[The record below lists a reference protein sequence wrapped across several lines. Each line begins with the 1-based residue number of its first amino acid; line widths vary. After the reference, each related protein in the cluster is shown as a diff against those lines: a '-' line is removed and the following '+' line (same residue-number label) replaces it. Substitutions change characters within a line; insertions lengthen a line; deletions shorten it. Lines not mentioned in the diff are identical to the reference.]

1 MRRLFALLCLAAL
14 LGLAAPSQAAPQWQ
28 FDPAHCQIIFQVKHI
43 FAPVMGR
50 FQKFGGQ
57 VAFSPTDLA
66 NSKVELVIDAA
77 SLNTDVP
84 ARDKHLRSADFFEVQ
99 RYPQIRF
106 VSEKFEARGKNRF
119 VVKGR
124 LSMKDVTRPVEIEFT
139 HLGTKPNPMKK
150 GVLLAGFQGRFALER
165 LDYHVGTGKFWEQ
178 GLIGNRVVV
187 FIHLELTR
195 PQ

>member
-1 MRRLFALLCLAAL
+1 MRRLFALLGLAL
-14 LGLAAPSQAAPQWQ
+14 VLGLAAPAQAAPQWH
-28 FDPAHCQIIFQVKHI
+28 FDRAHCQIIFQVKHV

-50 FQKFGGQ
+50 FQKFGGK
-57 VAFSPTDLA
+57 VSFSPTDLA

-84 ARDKHLRSADFFEVQ
+84 ARDKHLRSADFFEVK
-99 RYPQIRF
+99 RYPKIRF
-106 VSEKFEARGKNRF
+106 VSQSFEARGKNRF
-119 VVKGR
+119 VIKGR
-124 LSMKDVTRPVEIEFT
+124 LTLKDVTKPVEIEFT

-150 GVLLAGFQGRFALER
+150 GVLLAGFQGRFTLER
-165 LDYHVGTGKFWEQ
+165 LDFHVGSGKFWEK